1 MIVAVRARARRGL
14 TVNGPTRKKVTDKRL
29 TLLLVGIR
37 LVRRR
42 LEDVQRRLSAARE
55 SLHVLEEQ
63 VAVWND
69 ALDESRIRALVSET
83 PLQAQEY
90 DELSR
95 HVAAARAELSRRR
108 REVEDL
114 VSERDDLLRSW
125 TPKE

>member
-1 MIVAVRARARRGL
+1 MVTVRAQARLGL
-14 TVNGPTRKKVTDKRL
+14 TENRPTRKNGTDRRL

-42 LEDVQRRLSAARE
+42 LEDVQRRLSVARE

-95 HVAAARAELSRRR
+95 HVAAARAELTRRR

-114 VSERDDLLRSW
+114 VAERDDLLRSW

>member
-1 MIVAVRARARRGL
+1 MVTVRAQARLGL
-14 TVNGPTRKKVTDKRL
+14 TENGPTRKNGTDRRL

-42 LEDVQRRLSAARE
+42 LEDVQRRLSVARE

-69 ALDESRIRALVSET
+69 ALDEARIRALVSET

-95 HVAAARAELSRRR
+95 HVAAARAELTRRR

-114 VSERDDLLRSW
+114 VAERDDLLRSW